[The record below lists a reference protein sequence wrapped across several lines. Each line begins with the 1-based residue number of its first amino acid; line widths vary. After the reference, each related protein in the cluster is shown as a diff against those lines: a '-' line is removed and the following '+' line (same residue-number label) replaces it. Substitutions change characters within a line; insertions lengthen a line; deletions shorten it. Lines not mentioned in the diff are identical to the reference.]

1 MVSKGIPTNFNRID
15 VIKVFSLVPFGIDP
29 QTGVV
34 NISRQ
39 LDISENQQYV
49 LTIEVF
55 DGLWKTTVS
64 LLLILNWKIFLQIV
78 FISFCK

>member
-1 MVSKGIPTNFNRID
+1 MVSKGIPTNFSRID

-64 LLLILNWKIFLQIV
+64 LLLILNWKIFLQMV

>member
-64 LLLILNWKIFLQIV
+64 LLLILNWKIFLQMV

>member
-1 MVSKGIPTNFNRID
+1 MVSKGILTNFNRID
-15 VIKVFSLVPFGIDP
+15 VIKVFSLVPFAIDP
-29 QTGVV
+29 QSGVV

-49 LTIEVF
+49 ITVEAF

-64 LLLILNWKIFLQIV
+64 LSLILN
-78 FISFCK
+78 